1 MPPSFKLISKALLDW
16 YQMKLRYIQYSS
28 KLLMNDLIDLMRKR
42 YGGSFSINGD
52 ISSKIYS
59 RKITNYFSV
68 NYAYFYFSNSKIL
81 NFLETI

>member
-1 MPPSFKLISKALLDW
+1 
-16 YQMKLRYIQYSS
+16 
-28 KLLMNDLIDLMRKR
+28 MNDLIDLMRKR